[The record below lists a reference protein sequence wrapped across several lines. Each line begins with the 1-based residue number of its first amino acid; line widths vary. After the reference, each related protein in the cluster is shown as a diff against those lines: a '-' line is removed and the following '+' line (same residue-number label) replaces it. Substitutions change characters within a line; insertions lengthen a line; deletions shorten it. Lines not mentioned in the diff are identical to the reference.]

1 MHYQNLAYCRYLFVW
16 SFLFLLNVV
25 HYSPAGSLSIVIF
38 INYFLNQSKNTMT
51 KNKFYG
57 MVISEIALFSACLLK
72 VFDFYWKE
80 NLIFFVSYC
89 GTLYIIGI
97 DPIYLHSTLLSEDD
111 NLHKDE
117 LYFPYM
123 TRVWGLFLYS
133 PVPCLGFVFEPF
145 AN

>member
-1 MHYQNLAYCRYLFVW
+1 
-16 SFLFLLNVV
+16 
-25 HYSPAGSLSIVIF
+25 
-38 INYFLNQSKNTMT
+38 MT

-57 MVISEIALFSACLLK
+57 MVISEFTLFICCLLK

-80 NLIFFVSYC
+80 NLIFFVCYC
-89 GTLYIIGI
+89 NTLYFFIGI
-97 DPIYLHSTLLSEDD
+97 NPIYLHSTLLSEDD

-123 TRVWGLFLYS
+123 KRVWGMFLYS
-133 PVPCLGFVFEPF
+133 PFPCLGFAFEPF